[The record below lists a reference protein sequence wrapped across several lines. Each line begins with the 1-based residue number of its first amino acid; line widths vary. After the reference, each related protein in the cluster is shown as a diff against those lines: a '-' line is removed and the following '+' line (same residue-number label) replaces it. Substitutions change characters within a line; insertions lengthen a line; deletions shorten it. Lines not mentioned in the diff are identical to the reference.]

1 MIYMTNDSNKAS
13 VKVYEMD
20 NCVTQNGLLVMEF
33 EYVEDWG
40 PVLGVDTCGV
50 LFTPELLGD
59 DIDQGFFINLFNNP
73 SVYNPL

>member
-1 MIYMTNDSNKAS
+1 MTNEEKTS

-20 NCVTQNGLLVMEF
+20 SYITQNGLLVMEF
-33 EYVEDWG
+33 EYCEDWG
-40 PVLGVDTCGV
+40 SVLGTSTCGT

-59 DIDQGFFINLFNNP
+59 KIDCGFFIDLFLEP

>member
-1 MIYMTNDSNKAS
+1 MSSQNDKAS

-50 LFTPELLGD
+50 LFVPELLED
-59 DIDQGFFINLFNNP
+59 NVDYGFFIDLFTNP